1 MRSMILPLLVA
12 TGLATPV
19 VAAAQAERPTD
30 REVKALIESV
40 EKKAERFEG
49 ALDNQLKK
57 AVMRSATGEVDVER
71 YLDDFEKSID
81 SLKDRFGSDYSAS
94 TEALAVLRRG
104 TDIHNY
110 MKRHPGMKGTSEGD
124 DMAAELNK
132 LAGAYG
138 TPFPL
143 SDSVASV
150 RRMNDGEVATAADVV
165 ASSADGFKKALESD
179 LKRLPEADRAAARAT
194 AKDAEQLAKTA
205 KELKSRVS
213 DGKPASAEVRSLMDN
228 AARIDGYLSG
238 KTLPAATQWKGV
250 VSNLQKVAQG
260 FGVPWPGA
268 IR

>member
-1 MRSMILPLLVA
+1 MRSMIVSLFVA
-12 TGLATPV
+12 SCVAAPV
-19 VAAAQAERPTD
+19 VASAQAERPTD
-30 REVKALIESV
+30 REVKALIESI
-40 EKKAERFEG
+40 ETKAERFEG

-57 AVMRSATGEVDVER
+57 AVMRSATGETDVER

-104 TDIHNY
+104 TDIGSY
-110 MKRHPGMKGTSEGD
+110 VKRNPGMKGTSEGE
-124 DMAAELNK
+124 DMAADLSK

-138 TPFPL
+138 TYFPL
-143 SDSVASV
+143 ADSVSSV
-150 RRMNDGEVATAADVV
+150 RRMNDREVAAAAEVV
-165 ASSADGFKKALESD
+165 ASGAGGFKKALESD

-205 KELKSRVS
+205 KEVKSRVS
-213 DGKPASAEVRSLMDN
+213 DGKPASAEVRSLMHN

-238 KTLPAATQWKGV
+238 KALPAAAQWKGV

-268 IR
+268 SR